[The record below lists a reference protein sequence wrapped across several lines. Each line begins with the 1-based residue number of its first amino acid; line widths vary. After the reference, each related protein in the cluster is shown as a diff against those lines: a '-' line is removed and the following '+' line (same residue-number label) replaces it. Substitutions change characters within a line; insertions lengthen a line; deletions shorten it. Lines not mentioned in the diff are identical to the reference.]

1 MAYYKGSIYEDSNG
15 NDAASCSGRYGS
27 TRVTEEGG
35 SGRVVVQGRNGKR
48 YAVFLN
54 ATDGGNAVGMKDFPR
69 TFVKVVRSDKN
80 EKPMFHVWIKS
91 LATRRKMRTGYRRG
105 YRRGF
110 GNSYSTSSRRR
121 SYRTRAPRRNFY

>member
-1 MAYYKGSIYEDSNG
+1 MAYYKGLIYEDSNG
-15 NDAASCSGRYGS
+15 NEAASCSGRYGS

-69 TFVKVVRSDKN
+69 TFVKVVRSDKGD
-80 EKPMFHVWIKS
+80 KPMFHVWIKS
-91 LATRRKMRTGYRRG
+91 LATGRRRSMRRTGAYGRRYSTGYR
-105 YRRGF
+105 
-110 GNSYSTSSRRR
+110 SYGSRR
-121 SYRTRAPRRNFY
+121 SYRSRRRY

>member
-1 MAYYKGSIYEDSNG
+1 MAYYKGAIYQDSNG
-15 NDAASCSGRYGS
+15 NEAASCSGRYGS

-80 EKPMFHVWIKS
+80 DKPMFHVWIKS
-91 LATRRKMRTGYRRG
+91 LATRRKLRTRYRRG
-105 YRRGF
+105 YRRGY
-110 GNSYSTSSRRR
+110 GVGYSAGTYRRP
-121 SYRTRAPRRNFY
+121 YRPRARRY

>member
-1 MAYYKGSIYEDSNG
+1 MAYYKGLIYEDSNG
-15 NDAASCSGRYGS
+15 NEAASCSGRYGS

-69 TFVKVVRSDKN
+69 TFVKVVRSDKGD
-80 EKPMFHVWIKS
+80 KPMFHVWIKS
-91 LATRRKMRTGYRRG
+91 LATRRRMRKRYARGYRRG
-105 YRRGF
+105 YSTG
-110 GNSYSTSSRRR
+110 YSSGYSRR
-121 SYRTRAPRRNFY
+121 SYRSRSRY